1 MIDIIIP
8 TIRPWDK
15 LEMTLRS
22 LCANSV
28 VPHRIHITSE
38 GKSYAQAVN
47 HAYRNSTQP
56 ILFAGADDLKF
67 YPKWDTEI
75 VRIFDANPKIM
86 VVGTND
92 MHHPAT
98 IRGDGATHY
107 AFRRSYIEMFTG
119 TMDRSYPVLFDY
131 KHNYTDAEFVAVAKA
146 RGVYGHAL
154 QSYVEHLHP
163 AWGLAEVDEG
173 YTKSRETC
181 SADGVTFN
189 QRCKQWQQPEAPVI
203 RG

>member
-8 TIRPWDK
+8 TIRPWEK
-15 LEMTLRS
+15 LEMTLMS
-22 LCANSV
+22 LSKNSR
-28 VPHRIHITSE
+28 VPHLVHITSE
-38 GKSYAQAVN
+38 GRSYAQAVN
-47 HAYRNSTQP
+47 HAYKNSEQP

-75 VRIFDANPKIM
+75 MRIFDANPKIM

-92 MHHPAT
+92 LHHPGT
-98 IRGDGATHY
+98 IKGVSATHY
-107 AFRRSYIEMFTG
+107 AFRRRYIEMFTG

-131 KHNYTDAEFVAVAKA
+131 KHNYTDAEFVSVAKA

-154 QSYVEHLHP
+154 ESYVEHLHP
-163 AWGLAEVDEG
+163 CWGLAELDAG
-173 YTKSRETC
+173 YDKSRETC
-181 SADGVTFN
+181 RADGVVFN
-189 QRCKQWQQPEAPVI
+189 QRAKQWQQPKVEI